1 MRNNIQKRLEALE
14 GRKEATRPMRWHRVI
29 VDRQSKADALASY
42 ERQHG
47 TIGTTGT
54 DGIIYRV
61 VVDPISINAEGAL
74 Q

>member
-1 MRNNIQKRLEALE
+1 MRNIQKRLEALE
-14 GRKEATRPMRWHRVI
+14 GRNGAVRPVRWHRVI

-42 ERQHG
+42 ERRHG

-54 DGIIYRV
+54 DGVIYRV
-61 VVDPISINAEGAL
+61 IVDPISINGKGAL